1 MYGKLKPQI
10 AGRKRLVLR
19 LPPKPAF
26 PSKYWKEL
34 KRYLPHLT
42 FNITERLE
50 RVQGSFDMPTTQ
62 PHPSLSKRRAY

>member
-42 FNITERLE
+42 FNITER
-50 RVQGSFDMPTTQ
+50 
-62 PHPSLSKRRAY
+62 